1 MKKST
6 TFAAAILLFAFLLT
20 PGAFAQG
27 GPGFRWHGSGG
38 WGMGT
43 PYQRMYDPSKMVT
56 VKGTVAELTTVAPM
70 KGMYQAVALMVK
82 TDTETLEVHLG
93 PEWYVGRLDTQI
105 RKGDSVEVMG
115 SKASYSGKTW
125 IVAAEVKRG
134 KDVLVLRNKAGVP
147 VWSGWRRW

>member
-1 MKKST
+1 
-6 TFAAAILLFAFLLT
+6 
-20 PGAFAQG
+20 
-27 GPGFRWHGSGG
+27 
-38 WGMGT
+38 MGT

-56 VKGTVAELTTVAPM
+56 AKGTVVELVTVAPM

-105 RKGDSVEVMG
+105 RKGDTVEVMG

-125 IVAAEVKRG
+125 IVAAEVKKG